1 MSTLYALLLIVLPVF
16 LTVGLGY
23 GAVRLRLFPDAGIDT
38 LIGFATNVAV
48 PALLF
53 LSIYRLDLARAV
65 DPGHIAGFFGAA
77 TICFALA
84 ILLSRTIWRRRPGEA
99 VAVGFCALFS
109 NSVLLG
115 LPIFERAYGADAM
128 EPVFA
133 IIAFHAAYC
142 YLVGI
147 LTMEFSRRDGVSTRE
162 AFGRS
167 LSAIF
172 RNMLTLGVLAGFAFN
187 LSGLWVPEAVEQTL
201 GLLAA
206 AALPVALFG
215 LGGVLTRYRIRTEF
229 SEAMMIAALSLIVHP
244 GLAWFFASQVF
255 ALPEAFLRAAV
266 LIAAMPPGVNGYI
279 FAAMYGRAVGTAASS
294 VLLATLLSVGSVTV
308 WLWLLGGAALN

>member
-1 MSTLYALLLIVLPVF
+1 MSALHALLLIVLPVF

-23 GAVRLRLFPDAGIDT
+23 GAVRWRLFPDAGVDA

-65 DPGHIAGFFGAA
+65 DPAHIGGFFGAA
-77 TICFALA
+77 TICFVLA
-84 ILLSRTIWRRRPGEA
+84 ILLARTVWRRRPGEA
-99 VAVGFCALFS
+99 VAIGFCALFS

-115 LPIFERAYGADAM
+115 LPIFERAYGREAM

-147 LTMEFSRRDGVSTRE
+147 LTMEFSRRDGVAPRE
-162 AFGRS
+162 ALVRS

-172 RNMLTLGVLAGFAFN
+172 RNMLTLGILAGFAFN
-187 LSGLWVPEAVEQTL
+187 LGDLPVPGAVEETL

-215 LGGVLTRYRIRTEF
+215 LGGVLTRYRLRTEF
-229 SEAMMIAALSLIVHP
+229 SEAMMVAALSLVLHP
-244 GLAWFFASQVF
+244 ALAWVFAAQVF
-255 ALPEAFLRAAV
+255 ALPEGFVRAAV
-266 LIAAMPPGVNGYI
+266 VIAAMPPGVNGYI

-294 VLLATLLSVGSVTV
+294 VLLSTVLSVGSVTL
-308 WLWLLGGAALN
+308 WLWFLGGATLE